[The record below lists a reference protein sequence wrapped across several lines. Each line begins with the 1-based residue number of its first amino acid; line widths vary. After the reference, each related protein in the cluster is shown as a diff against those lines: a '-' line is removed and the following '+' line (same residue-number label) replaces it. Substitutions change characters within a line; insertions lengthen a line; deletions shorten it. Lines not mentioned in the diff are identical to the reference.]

1 MRAIRVLRAK
11 KRKIIH
17 TTPTITI
24 LGIIKV
30 MSIVIISLIRDII
43 FSSGITRRGLS
54 LDGVSGGITIRF
66 GGIDIGG
73 GIGTGI
79 GGIDTIHIF
88 ISRDGI
94 ITRGG
99 IGLRL

>member
-11 KRKIIH
+11 KRKIIP

-24 LGIIKV
+24 FGIIKV
-30 MSIVIISLIRDII
+30 TPIVITFLIRDIT
-43 FSSGITRRGLS
+43 FSSGIIRQGSS
-54 LDGVSGGITIRF
+54 LDGVSGGIMTRF

-73 GIGTGI
+73 GIGI
-79 GGIDTIHIF
+79 GGIDTIHIST
-88 ISRDGI
+88 SRDGI

>member
-1 MRAIRVLRAK
+1 
-11 KRKIIH
+11 
-17 TTPTITI
+17 
-24 LGIIKV
+24 
-30 MSIVIISLIRDII
+30 
-43 FSSGITRRGLS
+43 

-79 GGIDTIHIF
+79 GGIDF

>member
-1 MRAIRVLRAK
+1 
-11 KRKIIH
+11 
-17 TTPTITI
+17 
-24 LGIIKV
+24 
-30 MSIVIISLIRDII
+30 
-43 FSSGITRRGLS
+43 LS